1 MLRFAAG
8 AGSALLLMLGGFF
21 IWQSAARSDTALTA
35 PDLVAPEFAGEEE
48 EGGGAPAPDEAGPA
62 VPPAA
67 DARTKEQR
75 RFDRADKDKN
85 GAVALEELFQPR
97 RKAFARLDTN
107 GDGRLSF
114 EEWAVRTSKRFGE
127 ADRDRN
133 GALTRAEFATTA
145 PRRRA
150 PARSKAGC
158 SC

>member
-8 AGSALLLMLGGFF
+8 AGAAMLLMLGGFF
-21 IWQSAARSDTALTA
+21 IWQSAAQSDTSLTA
-35 PDLVAPEFAGEEE
+35 PDFVAPEFAGEEE
-48 EGGGAPAPDEAGPA
+48 GGAAPAEEGPA
-62 VPPAA
+62 VPPAS

-85 GAVALEELFQPR
+85 GAVALEELYQPR
-97 RKAFARLDTN
+97 RKAFARLDLN

-114 EEWAVRTSKRFGE
+114 EEWAVRTSKRFSE
-127 ADRDRN
+127 ADRNRN
-133 GALTRAEFATTA
+133 GALDRGEFATTA

-150 PARSKAGC
+150 PSRTKAGC

>member
-21 IWQSAARSDTALTA
+21 IWQGVAQGDSSLTP
-35 PDLVAPEFAGEEE
+35 PDFIAPEFAAAEE
-48 EGGGAPAPDEAGPA
+48 EGGGSEGAAEGRPAT
-62 VPPAA
+62 PPSS
-67 DARTKEQR
+67 DSRTKEQK

-85 GAVALEELFQPR
+85 GAIALEELFQPR

-114 EEWAVRTSKRFGE
+114 EEWAVRTSKKFGE

-133 GALTRAEFATTA
+133 GALTREEFATTA
-145 PRRRA
+145 PRRRT
-150 PARSKAGC
+150 PARKPGC

>member
-8 AGSALLLMLGGFF
+8 AGAALLLVLGGFF
-21 IWQSAARSDTALTA
+21 IWQGAAQRDASIPA
-35 PDLVAPEFAGEEE
+35 PPAAVAEVQDEGEEE
-48 EGGGAPAPDEAGPA
+48 YEEAGETRRPRR
-62 VPPAA
+62 PPSA

-85 GAVALEELFQPR
+85 GTILLEEMYQPR
-97 RKAFARLDTN
+97 RRAYAKLDKN

-114 EEWAVRTSKRFGE
+114 EEWAVRTSTKFTE
-127 ADRDRN
+127 ADRNRD
-133 GALTRAEFATTA
+133 GALTREEFATTA

-150 PARSKAGC
+150 PSRNKEC

>member
-8 AGSALLLMLGGFF
+8 AGAALLLMLGGFF
-21 IWQSAARSDTALTA
+21 LWQSVAQSDTSLTP
-35 PDLVAPEFAGEEE
+35 PDFVAPEFAIRQD
-48 EGGGAPAPDEAGPA
+48 EGGGGGRRGRGATRDTAFLRCAQQGAEALRP
-62 VPPAA
+62 
-67 DARTKEQR
+67 R
-75 RFDRADKDKN
+75 RQDKN

-114 EEWAVRTSKRFGE
+114 EEWAVRTSRKFSE
-127 ADRDRN
+127 ADRNRN
-133 GALTRAEFATTA
+133 GALDRGEFATTA

-150 PARSKAGC
+150 PARKPGC

>member
-21 IWQSAARSDTALTA
+21 VWQSVAQGDTSLTA
-35 PDLVAPEFAGEEE
+35 PAFEAPEFAAQE
-48 EGGGAPAPDEAGPA
+48 EGGGGGTADERPAT
-62 VPPAA
+62 PPSS
-67 DARTKEQR
+67 DARTKEQK

-85 GAVALEELFQPR
+85 GAVALEEMFQPR
-97 RKAFARLDTN
+97 RKAFAKLDTN

-133 GALTRAEFATTA
+133 GALTREEFASTA

-150 PARSKAGC
+150 PARKPGC

>member
-8 AGSALLLMLGGFF
+8 AGAAMLLMLGGFF
-21 IWQSAARSDTALTA
+21 IWQSAAQSDTSLAA
-35 PDLVAPEFAGEEE
+35 PEFIAPEFASDG
-48 EGGGAPAPDEAGPA
+48 EGGAAPDEGGPA
-62 VPPAA
+62 VPPAS

-97 RKAFARLDTN
+97 RKAFARLDKN

-114 EEWAVRTSKRFGE
+114 EEWAVRTSTRFSE

-133 GALTRAEFATTA
+133 GALTRPEFATTA

-150 PARSKAGC
+150 PARTKAGC

>member
-21 IWQSAARSDTALTA
+21 LWQSVAQSDTSLAT
-35 PDLVAPEFAGEEE
+35 PDVVAPAFAAEQD
-48 EGGGAPAPDEAGPA
+48 EGGGGGDPEVRPATPPSSDE
-62 VPPAA
+62 
-67 DARTKEQR
+67 RTKEQK

-114 EEWAVRTSKRFGE
+114 EEWAVRTSRKFSE
-127 ADRDRN
+127 ADRNRN
-133 GALTRAEFATTA
+133 GALDRGEYASTA

-150 PARSKAGC
+150 PSRTKAGC

>member
-21 IWQSAARSDTALTA
+21 IWQSVAQGDTSLTA
-35 PDLVAPEFAGEEE
+35 PEFLAPEYAATEDD
-48 EGGGAPAPDEAGPA
+48 GGGGSAEEGPA
-62 VPPAA
+62 VPPSA
-67 DARTKEQR
+67 DSRTKEQK

-114 EEWAVRTSKRFGE
+114 EEWAVRTSKKFSE

-150 PARSKAGC
+150 PSRKPRC

>member
-1 MLRFAAG
+1 
-8 AGSALLLMLGGFF
+8 MLGGFF
-21 IWQSAARSDTALTA
+21 IWQRGRARRQLAHA
-35 PDLVAPEFAGEEE
+35 PEFVAPEFAAQARRAALLRRGRQ
-48 EGGGAPAPDEAGPA
+48 GRHATLRRRAHQGAE
-62 VPPAA
+62 
-67 DARTKEQR
+67 

-114 EEWAVRTSKRFGE
+114 EEWAVRTSKRFSE

-150 PARSKAGC
+150 ASRAKPGC
-158 SC
+158 RC

>member
-21 IWQSAARSDTALTA
+21 IWQSWAQRDAALPATSF
-35 PDLVAPEFAGEEE
+35 VASEAQEQ
-48 EGGGAPAPDEAGPA
+48 EGGGEEDEEGPA
-62 VPPAA
+62 APPSA
-67 DARTKEQR
+67 DSRTKEQK

-85 GAVALEELFQPR
+85 GIIALEEMYQPR
-97 RKAFARLDTN
+97 RKAFGKLDKN

-114 EEWAVRTSKRFGE
+114 EEWAVRTSTRFGE
-127 ADRDRN
+127 ADRNRDGKLSRE
-133 GALTRAEFATTA
+133 EFASTA

-150 PARSKAGC
+150 PARKPNC

>member
-8 AGSALLLMLGGFF
+8 AGAALLLMLGGFF
-21 IWQSAARSDTALTA
+21 LWQSVAQSDTSLTP
-35 PDLVAPEFAGEEE
+35 PDFVAPEFAIRQD
-48 EGGGAPAPDEAGPA
+48 EGGGGGEVEERPAT
-62 VPPAA
+62 PPSS
-67 DARTKEQR
+67 DARTKEQK

-114 EEWAVRTSKRFGE
+114 EEWAVRTSRKFSE
-127 ADRDRN
+127 ADRNRN
-133 GALTRAEFATTA
+133 GALDRGEFATTA

-150 PARSKAGC
+150 PARKPGC

>member
-21 IWQSAARSDTALTA
+21 IWQSVAQGDTSLTP
-35 PDLVAPEFAGEEE
+35 PDFAAPEFAAEENEGGSNAE
-48 EGGGAPAPDEAGPA
+48 EGPAT
-62 VPPAA
+62 PPSA
-67 DARTKEQR
+67 DSRTKEQK

-85 GAVALEELFQPR
+85 GAIVLEELYQPR

-114 EEWAVRTSKRFGE
+114 EEWAVRTSKRFSE
-127 ADRDRN
+127 ADRNRN
-133 GALTRAEFATTA
+133 GALDRAEYATTA

-150 PARSKAGC
+150 SSRKPGC